1 MKKTFHELQKL
12 TALGHP
18 VFAMATTEEERF
30 GRLLKHLVPE
40 GGILWWSLFTGLQ
53 GRAETTKGLSAPEA
67 LGVFLASQDARVLV
81 LKDSHVFL
89 RDPLFIR
96 GLRDAYALLKGT
108 GRLVFLTGPGWVL
121 PEELRGE
128 VQVMEL
134 GLPGEDEIRPFI
146 QGCLGQVAFAPGP
159 MFQDHCVAILK
170 GLKLSEIEL
179 SLKTVL
185 ADAHAA
191 DEAFFLRG
199 LMQEKVKRVKMEGV
213 LEAIP
218 MDYSIGDIGGLEN
231 LKEWLAVRE
240 RFIQLYLKGR
250 TKIIPRGLLLMGI
263 AGCGKSL
270 SVKAISDIWKLPLF
284 RLDMNLVFSESY
296 GPAEQVFHKAIRF
309 METVAPAI
317 LWIDEIEMGI
327 SAQADTGVAARIFAK
342 FLTWMQEHREFVF
355 VAATANRIDLLP
367 AEMIRRGRFDQ
378 VFFVDLPVADERKEI
393 FRIHLSRQGEDLRKY
408 DFILLAQ
415 STENFSGAEIE
426 QIVTSGEARAISEGR
441 ALNQDD
447 LYWEINHLIPL
458 ATTMQEQIKAIRS
471 WARKRAV
478 SASKGRGIMD
488 IE

>member
-1 MKKTFHELQKL
+1 MKKTFQELKKL

-18 VFAMATTEEERF
+18 TFAMVTTEEERF
-30 GRLLKHLVPE
+30 ARLLKHLVPE
-40 GGILWWSLFTGLQ
+40 DGILWWSLFAGLQ
-53 GRAETTKGLSAPEA
+53 SRAETIKGLSAPEA
-67 LGVFLASQDARVLV
+67 LGVFLDSAEARVLV

-89 RDPLFIR
+89 QDPLFAR
-96 GLRDAYALLKGT
+96 GLRDAYARLKGT
-108 GRLVFLTGPGWVL
+108 GRLLFLTGPTWVL

-128 VQVMEL
+128 VQVLEL

-146 QGCLGQVAFAPGP
+146 QTSLSQVPFAAGP
-159 MFQDHCVAILK
+159 LFQDHCVAILK
-170 GLKLSEIEL
+170 GLKLAEIEL
-179 SLKTVL
+179 SLKKTL
-185 ADAHAA
+185 TNPQAP
-191 DEAFFLRG
+191 DEASFLRS
-199 LMQEKVKRVKMEGV
+199 LMQEKVLRVRMEGV

-231 LKEWLAVRE
+231 LKEWLSVRE

-296 GPAEQVFHKAIRF
+296 GPAEQVFHKTIRF
-309 METVAPAI
+309 METVAPVI

-327 SAQADTGVAARIFAK
+327 SAQADSGVAARIFAK
-342 FLTWMQEHREFVF
+342 FLTWMQEHKEFVF

-393 FRIHLSRQGEDLRKY
+393 FRIHLARQGEDLRKF

-441 ALNQDD
+441 ELNQDD